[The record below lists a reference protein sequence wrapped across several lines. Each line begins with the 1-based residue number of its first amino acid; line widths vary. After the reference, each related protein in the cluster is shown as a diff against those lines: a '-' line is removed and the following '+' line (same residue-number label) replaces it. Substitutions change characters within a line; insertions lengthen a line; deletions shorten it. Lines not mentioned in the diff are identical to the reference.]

1 VTGKVAS
8 FFFKKKKFF
17 SPTNLKPLHTDESQ
31 ISDLHLLPLHTTFA
45 HYYQGIERTTRKDHS
60 GNDKEI

>member
-8 FFFKKKKFF
+8 FFLKKKKFF

-45 HYYQGIERTTRKDHS
+45 HYYQGIE
-60 GNDKEI
+60 